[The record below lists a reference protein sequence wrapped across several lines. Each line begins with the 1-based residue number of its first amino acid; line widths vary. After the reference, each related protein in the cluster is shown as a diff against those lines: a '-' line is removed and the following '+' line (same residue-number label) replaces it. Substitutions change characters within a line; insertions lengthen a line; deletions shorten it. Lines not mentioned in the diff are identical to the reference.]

1 MYMKSKIIVVLLSLL
16 SIQSASAQLDLSKLK
31 IQYETIASDSSII
44 SEAVAPALT
53 IIRQQYRLERGGKY
67 YGKNKRPFYGETYT
81 LGVKVSGGTIMQR
94 GVVIPWENDA
104 AFHRVKQG
112 GKYKPA
118 IYWSLQKSLSDSI
131 WKTVELELGTQY
143 VSPIDKDSLLFRH
156 ADAMSDFGL
165 PTDETSGPKKGYMV
179 WAYTNSEVNDSTMQ
193 VSLRQVSH
201 SVEDSTD
208 SIYYSVSPKD
218 ADKVIGGIFVIPSIE
233 RVGYIKLQMAGVAV
247 KNKEGKWVLC
257 LLTKKTD
264 GNVKTEE
271 VEKKDKKQRKKK
283 DEPKSKQ
290 EEVVDEF
297 EPTPIK

>member
-1 MYMKSKIIVVLLSLL
+1 MNRICLIFVFSLCGLCANAQSLL
-16 SIQSASAQLDLSKLK
+16 GDYLK
-31 IQYETIASDSSII
+31 DVGYEGHNNSII

-53 IIRQQYRLERGGKY
+53 IIRQQYRLERGGEY

-104 AFHRVKQG
+104 DFHRVKQG
-112 GKYKPA
+112 GKYKPV

-131 WKTVELELGTQY
+131 WNTVELELGSQY

-165 PTDETSGPKKGYMV
+165 PIDEDSGSKKGYMV

-193 VSLRQVSH
+193 VSLRLVSH
-201 SVEDSTD
+201 SIEDSTD
-208 SIYYSVSPKD
+208 SIYYGVTPKD
-218 ADKVIGGIFVIPSIE
+218 TEKVIGGVFVIPSIE
-233 RVGYIKLQMAGVAV
+233 RAGYIKLQMAGIAT

-257 LLTKKTD
+257 IFAKKND
-264 GNVKTEE
+264 GSVNTEE
-271 VEKKDKKQRKKK
+271 LEKKDKKQRKKK
-283 DEPKSKQ
+283 DEQKSKP
-290 EEVVDEF
+290 EEAVDEF

>member
-1 MYMKSKIIVVLLSLL
+1 MNRICFIFVLSLCDL
-16 SIQSASAQLDLSKLK
+16 CANAQSLLGDYLK
-31 IQYETIASDSSII
+31 DVGYEGHNNSII

-53 IIRQQYRLERGGKY
+53 IIRQQYRLERGGEY

-104 AFHRVKQG
+104 DFHRVKQG

-131 WKTVELELGTQY
+131 WNTVELELGSQY

-165 PTDETSGPKKGYMV
+165 PIDETSGQKKGYMV
-179 WAYTNSEVNDSTMQ
+179 WAYVNSNVNDSTMQ
-193 VSLRQVSH
+193 VNLRQVSH
-201 SVEDSTD
+201 NIENTEDS
-208 SIYYSVSPKD
+208 SYYSVSPKD
-218 ADKVIGGIFVIPSIE
+218 ADKVIGGIFVIPAIE
-233 RVGYIKLQMAGVAV
+233 RAGYIKLQMAGIAT
-247 KNKEGKWVLC
+247 KNKEGNWTLC
-257 LLTKKTD
+257 LLAKKSNS
-264 GNVKTEE
+264 NVKTEE
-271 VEKKDKKQRKKK
+271 LEKKDKRQRKKK

-290 EEVVDEF
+290 EEAIDEF